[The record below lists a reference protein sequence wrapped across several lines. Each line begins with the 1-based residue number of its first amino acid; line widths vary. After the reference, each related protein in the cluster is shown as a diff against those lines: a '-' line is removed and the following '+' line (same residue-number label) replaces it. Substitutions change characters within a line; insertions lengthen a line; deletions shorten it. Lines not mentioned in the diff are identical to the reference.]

1 MEFNSYYVNIVQ
13 KNRGIKPNIL
23 GTSKQFANDY
33 WILKEVVSLYNNY
46 PSIKSFNLNN
56 IEKIL

>member
-33 WILKEVVSLYNNY
+33 
-46 PSIKSFNLNN
+46 
-56 IEKIL
+56 